1 MFSERREGEWLEGT
15 KRSQGDTLPA
25 LGPDGQVKW
34 KRELERPAGEKGSL
48 PRVEQNWPRTLRTGR
63 MARTPE
69 AGAGVGGRG
78 SHSCSRSW
86 LLNTQAKEAKEAD
99 SPYRAMLQPITR
111 ASFLRNIF
119 HNNTPPGNSSRA
131 QPTGQKNKWVKWTM
145 QTEVLFAAAFLC
157 TIRNHPLEFQGLER
171 LEASRSR
178 SLPPLTCSL

>member
-1 MFSERREGEWLEGT
+1 MWPEPPRLGLVSEGGAVT
-15 KRSQGDTLPA
+15 A
-25 LGPDGQVKW
+25 
-34 KRELERPAGEKGSL
+34 A
-48 PRVEQNWPRTLRTGR
+48 
-63 MARTPE
+63 
-69 AGAGVGGRG
+69 AGVGFLTPR
-78 SHSCSRSW
+78 
-86 LLNTQAKEAKEAD
+86 QAKEAKEAD
-99 SPYRAMLQPITR
+99 GPYRAMLQPITR
-111 ASFLRNIF
+111 ASFLHNIF